1 MQELFEL
8 FLHHFYCK
16 ARVLALYA
24 KLLSFFFFLWM
35 KNFIDQNQ
43 PKQEEILFKKE
54 LQLQTK
60 ANWEQLIF
68 TWQNIVII
76 VRALEKQ
83 QLNILLFF
91 ENMIT

>member
-1 MQELFEL
+1 
-8 FLHHFYCK
+8 
-16 ARVLALYA
+16 
-24 KLLSFFFFLWM
+24 M